1 MDAAATVLTSSL
13 AFTFSSYA
21 ATVPADTEVSADTAI
36 QENVQDGV
44 ILHAFNWS
52 YNSIKENLPAIA
64 AAGYSTVQ
72 TSPVQ
77 QPKDFSASTDV
88 AGQWWK
94 LYQPVSM
101 QIAQKSWLGT
111 KAELTALCSEA
122 DKYGIKII
130 CDIVSN
136 HFGNLS
142 EQAGANSLSDQVAT
156 YQPDFYN
163 NKSSY
168 FRSNNFNAD
177 DSSIQ
182 KTVQGHVSNCPDLN
196 TGNSNVQQAALNLLK
211 ECIDCGVDGFR
222 FDAAKHI
229 ETPNDG
235 SYGSQYWPVVAN
247 GAKTYY
253 SQKNPG
259 KSLFIYGEILNTCG
273 TGRNFGNYTP
283 YINVTDNKTGDA
295 CLAAVNNKNAGS
307 AASNQYKAGVAASKV
322 VLWAE
327 SHDTYEGNSGS
338 GGLSNTSG
346 VSDETIAKAWAI
358 VAARKDAT
366 ALFFARPGTAHMGEA
381 STDASYKSSA
391 VAEVNKFHN
400 LFVGQSE
407 KLGSS
412 GSIAYVQRG
421 GKGIVL
427 SNVSGTSTTVSVAN
441 TGMAN
446 GTYTDMV
453 SGNTFT
459 VSNGT
464 VSGSI
469 GSTGVA
475 VVYQGQTTP
484 KATSAPSRARPSP
497 LSSPT
502 RTL

>member
-1 MDAAATVLTSSL
+1 MFRKLVSVVAAATVLTSSL

-229 ETPNDG
+229 ETPDDG
-235 SYGSQYWPVVAN
+235 SYASDYWPNISTA
-247 GAKTYY
+247 AKNYY
-253 SQKNPG
+253 SQKNGG
-259 KSLFIYGEILNTCG
+259 KSLFIYGEILNTPG
-273 TGRNFGNYTP
+273 NSRSFGSYTK
-283 YINVTDNKTGDA
+283 YINVTDSSTGDNIT
-295 CLAAVNNKNAGS
+295 AAVKNGNASG
-307 AASNQYKAGVAASKV
+307 AARKNYSSSLKANQV

-327 SHDTYEGNSGS
+327 SHDTFE
-338 GGLSNTSG
+338 
-346 VSDETIAKAWAI
+346 
-358 VAARKDAT
+358 
-366 ALFFARPGTAHMGEA
+366 
-381 STDASYKSSA
+381 
-391 VAEVNKFHN
+391 
-400 LFVGQSE
+400 
-407 KLGSS
+407 GSS
-412 GSIAYVQRG
+412 GNTSIIHSFR
-421 GKGIVL
+421 VL
-427 SNVSGTSTTVSVAN
+427 SQNILLSFTALSRTKSGPCTLQEYRSCCSSVSC
-441 TGMAN
+441 
-446 GTYTDMV
+446 
-453 SGNTFT
+453 
-459 VSNGT
+459 
-464 VSGSI
+464 
-469 GSTGVA
+469 
-475 VVYQGQTTP
+475 
-484 KATSAPSRARPSP
+484 
-497 LSSPT
+497 
-502 RTL
+502 